1 MVTCFK
7 ANPSQKLRH
16 VSLLSV
22 VVVVVVV
29 VVFNCWTYLPV
40 SVFLIA
46 SPDKNKGS

>member
-16 VSLLSV
+16 VSLLS
-22 VVVVVVV
+22 VVVVV